1 MGILYFDCSAG
12 AAGDMILSSLLDLDL
27 NLEQL
32 KTQLTLLPLS
42 GYTIKT
48 VETKKNGFR
57 ALQVIITVT
66 DKQPSRHLP
75 EITNMISS
83 SKLSPGVQEKS
94 LAIFQTLARAEAK
107 VHGISEAQ
115 VHFHEIGAVDSI
127 LDIVGSAA
135 ALEMLDIH
143 TIYASP
149 LPLGSGWAKTSHGRI
164 PLPAPAT
171 MEIIKDCSIPSY
183 GLPLQEET
191 VTPTGAAILGTLCS
205 GFTAF
210 PHMIVK
216 NIGYGAGSKDFDHPN
231 MIRSFHGRASSSKQN
246 PHNPG
251 SLLELSI
258 LSEPVEIIEANIDDL
273 NPEIYDHV
281 MECLFSC
288 GALDVY
294 FTPIQM
300 KKNRPA
306 VKITILANPS
316 ISNHVGEILLRETTT
331 LGYRRQS
338 VEKIMLPRKHVPVKT
353 PWGTVRV
360 KVAGPYPDYCNMAP
374 EYEDC
379 LRIAREKGIPLKQ
392 IYHYVMTRFNV
403 NSQETVVRSE
413 E

>member
-1 MGILYFDCSAG
+1 MGVLYFDCSAG

-27 NLEQL
+27 DLEQL
-32 KTQLTLLPLS
+32 KAVLTLLPLK
-42 GYTIKT
+42 GYAIET
-48 VETKKNGFR
+48 VNTKKNGFR
-57 ALQVIITVT
+57 ALQVMITVT
-66 DKQPSRHLP
+66 EKQPPRHLP
-75 EITNMISS
+75 EITSMIRS
-83 SKLSPGVQEKS
+83 SKLSAVVQEKS
-94 LAIFQTLARAEAK
+94 LAVFQTLARAEAK
-107 VHGISEAQ
+107 VHGISEDR

-171 MEIIKDCSIPSY
+171 MEIIKDHSIPCY

-191 VTPTGAAILGTLCS
+191 VTPTGAAILGALCS
-205 GFTAF
+205 GFSTL
-210 PHMIVK
+210 PPMIVEK
-216 NIGYGAGSKDFDHPN
+216 IGYGAGSKDFDYPN
-231 MIRSFHGRASSSKQN
+231 IIRSFQGRASSTKLEL
-246 PHNPG
+246 HNSQ
-251 SLLELSI
+251 SLLDESL
-258 LSEPVEIIEANIDDL
+258 LFEPVEIIEANIDDL

-306 VKITILANPS
+306 VKITILASPR
-316 ISNHVGEILLRETTT
+316 ISHQLGQILLRETTT

-338 VEKIMLPRKHVPVKT
+338 AEKIMLPRKHIPVET

-360 KVAGPYPDYCNMAP
+360 KAAGVYPDYCNIAP

-379 LRIAREKGIPLKQ
+379 LSIAREKGIPLKQ
-392 IYHYVMTRFNV
+392 IYHFVMTRFNK
-403 NSQETVVRSE
+403 
-413 E
+413 

>member
-1 MGILYFDCSAG
+1 MRVLYFDCPAG

-27 NLEQL
+27 PLEQL
-32 KTQLTLLPLS
+32 KAVLTLLPLK
-42 GYTIKT
+42 GYTIET
-48 VETKKNGFR
+48 INTKKNGFS

-66 DKQPSRHLP
+66 EKQPPRHLP
-75 EITNMISS
+75 EITKMIRS
-83 SKLSPGVQEKS
+83 SKLSSDVQEKS
-94 LAIFQTLARAEAK
+94 LAVFQTLARAEAK
-107 VHGISEAQ
+107 VHGISEEL

-143 TIYASP
+143 AIYASP
-149 LPLGSGWAKTSHGRI
+149 LPLGSGWAQTSHGRI

-171 MEIIKDCSIPSY
+171 MEIIKDYSVPCF
-183 GLPLQEET
+183 GMTLQEET

-205 GFTAF
+205 GFTTL
-210 PHMIVK
+210 PPMTVEK
-216 NIGYGAGSKDFDHPN
+216 IGYGAGSRDFNYPN
-231 MIRSFHGRASSSKQN
+231 ILRSFLGRASSYKPKIDN
-246 PHNPG
+246 PNT
-251 SLLELSI
+251 LLDENL
-258 LSEPVEIIEANIDDL
+258 LTEPLEIIEANIDDL

-281 MECLFSC
+281 MECLFSS

-306 VKITILANPS
+306 VKITILANPR
-316 ISNHVGEILLRETTT
+316 ISHQLGQILLRETTT

-338 VEKIMLPRKHVPVKT
+338 VEKLMLPRKQVPVET

-360 KVAGPYPDYCNMAP
+360 KVAGPYPDYNNIAP

-379 LRIAREKGIPLKQ
+379 LTIAREKGIPLKKV
-392 IYHYVMTRFNV
+392 YHYVLTRLNK
-403 NSQETVVRSE
+403 
-413 E
+413 